1 MTVGYAWTGPTQPG
15 TDVPG
20 YFSVV
25 VKNLPVSAFEMSVID
40 ARLNGRRGPADAV
53 LQVTDQ
59 YRQDEPHG
67 DAFLTAIAA
76 PNIQPFAA
84 EPIILSGPKFKNRE
98 QVFIPNNVAINRL
111 YSYSFAIHLQSLK
124 HTGTGGRQYIIN
136 VSAEDADDGSSVNTA
151 VIVPNS
157 A

>member
-1 MTVGYAWTGPTQPG
+1 MAPGATNTLGTFTVNLPGQPIPLTVGYAWTGPTQPG

-59 YRQDEPHG
+59 YRQDEP
-67 DAFLTAIAA
+67 
-76 PNIQPFAA
+76 
-84 EPIILSGPKFKNRE
+84 
-98 QVFIPNNVAINRL
+98 
-111 YSYSFAIHLQSLK
+111 
-124 HTGTGGRQYIIN
+124 
-136 VSAEDADDGSSVNTA
+136 
-151 VIVPNS
+151 
-157 A
+157 